1 MCTGS
6 GWRHPALRNLI
17 EDHRRLLQEADAIK
31 VWIAES
37 LSHLSLEEISTAL
50 HAFWE
55 LHGLAHLR
63 EEEEI
68 LFPLCRLF
76 IPEFAQYDTQ
86 IKGDHDQL
94 RQQVGQILTLAPS
107 DANFTV
113 GFDSIYEFLRAHCRH
128 EERVVYALISE
139 KLPDTQWQEYERLSR
154 AFRLQHRPSDAHW
167 DQPFGATDDNA

>member
-6 GWRHPALRNLI
+6 GWQHPALRNLI

-31 VWIAES
+31 FWIVDS
-37 LSHLSLEEISTAL
+37 LRDLSVDEISTAL

-68 LFPLCRLF
+68 LFPLCRAY
-76 IPEFAQYDTQ
+76 IPEWAEFEAQIVGEHHRLREQ
-86 IKGDHDQL
+86 VAQL
-94 RQQVGQILTLAPS
+94 LALSPS
-107 DANFTV
+107 DARFTV
-113 GFDSIYEFLRAHCRH
+113 GFDAIYEFLRNHCRH

-139 KLPDTQWQEYERLSR
+139 KLPDAQWQEYEHLSR
-154 AFRLQHRPSDAHW
+154 FFREQHRPSDAHW